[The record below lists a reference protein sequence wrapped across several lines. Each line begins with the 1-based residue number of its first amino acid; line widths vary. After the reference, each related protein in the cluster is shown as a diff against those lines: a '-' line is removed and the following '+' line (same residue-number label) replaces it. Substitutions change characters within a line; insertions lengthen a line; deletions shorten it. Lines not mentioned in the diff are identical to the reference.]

1 MYSSRRE
8 RKRSATEIM
17 FANSS
22 TSTSTTTTN
31 KKTRSSLH
39 LFYLAALSAIIVYSY
54 NSVLEPLMFGDL
66 IDELNEFDYHQKQH
80 MSEELQRRLSTDY
93 KLATIERVLEV
104 AKDTFPECMG
114 QETTVLPGPNG
125 DVTYGNNGR
134 MAAVACK
141 NFIDEF
147 IYSAVDA
154 ENNQMFTDEDKY
166 IRTRILGQRKDQDFW
181 YNTVVMQMDEND
193 KVKGK
198 DNDGMVSTYR

>member
-8 RKRSATEIM
+8 REKRLATEIM

-22 TSTSTTTTN
+22 TSSTYAN
-31 KKTRSSLH
+31 KKKRSSLH

-80 MSEELQRRLSTDY
+80 MAEELRRKLSTDH

-104 AKDTFPECMG
+104 AMDTFPECMG
-114 QETTVLPGPNG
+114 QRTTVLNG
-125 DVTYGNNGR
+125 ETYGNTGK

-147 IYSAVDA
+147 ILSAVDA
-154 ENNQMFTDEDKY
+154 EGQQMFSDEDKFV
-166 IRTRILGQRKDQDFW
+166 RTRILGERKKQDFW
-181 YNTVVMQMDEND
+181 YNTIVMQMDEND
-193 KVKGK
+193 KVKGR
-198 DNDGMVSTYR
+198 DNDGIVSTYM

>member
-1 MYSSRRE
+1 
-8 RKRSATEIM
+8 
-17 FANSS
+17 
-22 TSTSTTTTN
+22 
-31 KKTRSSLH
+31 
-39 LFYLAALSAIIVYSY
+39 
-54 NSVLEPLMFGDL
+54 MFGDL

-93 KLATIERVLEV
+93 KLATIERVLAV
-104 AKDTFPECMG
+104 AQSTFPECMG
-114 QETTVLPGPNG
+114 QDTTVLPNG
-125 DVTYGNNGR
+125 ATYGNNGR
-134 MAAVACK
+134 MAALACK

-154 ENNQMFTDEDKY
+154 ENNQMFTAEDKY
-166 IRTRILGQRKDQDFW
+166 IRTRILGERKDQDFW

>member
-8 RKRSATEIM
+8 REKRSATEIM

-22 TSTSTTTTN
+22 TSTYAN
-31 KKTRSSLH
+31 KKKRSSLH

-80 MSEELQRRLSTDY
+80 MAEELQRRLSTDY

-104 AKDTFPECMG
+104 AQSTFPECMG
-114 QETTVLPGPNG
+114 QDTTVLPNG
-125 DVTYGNNGR
+125 ATYGNNGR
-134 MAAVACK
+134 MTALACK